1 MPSRISYNLPPPR
14 STLLEV
20 ITDEW
25 IRHVFIGALPW
36 AAAMWAWDQ
45 CFIQGWQV
53 TVQLSVCCAW
63 LMRRELRCLAAEGA
77 NVDDLRE
84 VVVDILPEMHPR
96 YIRDAAEA
104 MHVGSYEMSRWPS
117 TPTMLRRRF
126 ARASATRRSRSS
138 KLSSQASSDAPR
150 SCPSPRCACACRCL
164 ARPRLAAPRPRCDRV
179 QQARYGTVVT

>member
-1 MPSRISYNLPPPR
+1 MIALRRTARMRLGSRMCLRESRIISPPPR

-45 CFIQGWQV
+45 CFIQGWHV
-53 TVQLSVCCAW
+53 AVQLCVSCAW

-84 VVVDILPEMHPR
+84 VSFGIMPEIHPR
-96 YIRDAAEA
+96 CIRDVAEA
-104 MHVGSYEMSRWPS
+104 IRVMDPTRCRHDHSHSPHRAGASHGPWARYDRRAANSSRKPAA
-117 TPTMLRRRF
+117 TCRPAAQARG
-126 ARASATRRSRSS
+126 ARAPAG
-138 KLSSQASSDAPR
+138 
-150 SCPSPRCACACRCL
+150 
-164 ARPRLAAPRPRCDRV
+164 V
-179 QQARYGTVVT
+179 